1 MGLHFTKPVSN
12 WCERVLREQ
21 GGLTAEPIYNKVKDF
36 ALEFYSDGQGEV
48 RFAGYSVFSTN
59 EHGAYT
65 GNLLASDGQIEE
77 STRAVC
83 PLRS

>member
-1 MGLHFTKPVSN
+1 MGLRSPSPIGVNGFERAGVSY
-12 WCERVLREQ
+12 
-21 GGLTAEPIYNKVKDF
+21 GEPIYNKVKDF
-36 ALEFYSDGQGEV
+36 ALEFYSDGRGEV

-77 STRAVC
+77 SIAC
-83 PLRS
+83 CLSP